1 MGKILRPPGPGG
13 HGAFKLLGVSP
24 FRSRDPLGMVTDWA
38 RTYGDIFHY
47 RLLHFHVYFVNSP
60 ELVEQ
65 VLVTQNRKFEKG
77 RALQANRELL
87 GNGLLISEGETWQRQ
102 RRLMQPAFH
111 RERIAGYGRTMVA
124 STESALATWRDG
136 ETRDIHKEMMSL
148 TLDIAARTLFNVEI
162 SSVSDRI
169 AKALEAILIVSA
181 RPTRIL
187 AMVRKFPSRAER
199 NYRRAVRDL
208 DEIVYGIIRER
219 RAALSKGAASGAQ
232 DLLGM
237 LLAAQDEDG
246 SGMSDKQVRD
256 ETLTL
261 LLAGHETTAIAL
273 SWAWYLLSQNP
284 EAERKLHAELDSV
297 LAGRAPAVEDLPRL
311 PYTERVIKE
320 AMRLYPPAY
329 IILRLAVE
337 DCEIGGYKIPR
348 GSSVGTSS
356 WVVQRY
362 ARFFPDPE
370 KFLPDRWTEEFQRAL
385 PRFAYFPFGGGPRV
399 CIGAQ
404 FAMMEAALVLAA
416 VAQCYSLA
424 LVPSHPVETSP
435 SITLRPRY
443 GLRMTLHHR

>member
-1 MGKILRPPGPGG
+1 MCEPVG
-13 HGAFKLLGVSP
+13 HWPEA
-24 FRSRDPLGMVTDWA
+24 A
-38 RTYGDIFHY
+38 ECY
-47 RLLHFHVYFVNSP
+47 RA
-60 ELVEQ
+60 
-65 VLVTQNRKFEKG
+65 
-77 RALQANRELL
+77 ALQANRDLL
-87 GNGLLISEGETWQRQ
+87 GKGLLISEGELWQRQ

-111 RERIAGYGRTMVA
+111 RDRIAGYGRTMVT
-124 STESALATWRDG
+124 STERALGVWRDG

-162 SSVSDRI
+162 ASASDRI
-169 AKALEAILIVSA
+169 ANALNAILIVTA
-181 RPTRIL
+181 KPARIL
-187 AMVRKFPSRAER
+187 RLVRSVPTRAER

-208 DEIVYGIIRER
+208 DEIVYGIIRDR
-219 RAALSKGAASGAQ
+219 RAARARGDAPKEN

-246 SGMSDKQVRD
+246 SGMSDQQIRD

-284 EAERKLHAELDSV
+284 EAESKLHAELESV
-297 LAGRAPAVEDLPRL
+297 LGGRLPQTEDLPRL
-311 PYTERVIKE
+311 PYTERVVKE
-320 AMRLYPPAY
+320 SMRLYPPAY
-329 IILRLAVE
+329 VVLRLSVE

-356 WVVQRY
+356 WVVHRDPRY
-362 ARFFPDPE
+362 FPDPE
-370 KFLPDRWTEEFQRAL
+370 RFLPERWTDEFQRSL

-404 FAMMEAALVLAA
+404 FAMMEATLVLAT
-416 VAQCYSLA
+416 VAQRYSLRM
-424 LVPSHPVETSP
+424 VPDHPVETSP

-443 GLRMTLHHR
+443 GLRMTLHRREAQ